1 MRSNKKKKH
10 IFEVGVFLLSF
21 LPFLASSLTFY
32 FTSKSRFEKEVGFVG
47 DKIFSLIR
55 DENKIE
61 IVESQYQDSPIFR
74 LYLFSKDGS
83 SPFFDSSNGYNV
95 SYSSYELFNQID
107 NPYYKKEE
115 DGEFFYRAYFS
126 APNDTYIVF
135 GKRVDFIIPFS
146 LYFASIGSSLL
157 FALDAYFVYLYL
169 KRKRNEFNLLQVQVR
184 KLRKLADEEPLL
196 TYEDSTEFYVKSL
209 RDARRQVDYLLSKA
223 KQEAKENQFVLDS
236 FSQGLVVLNNKNEI
250 ISLNKKAIDIFS
262 ISSSYKDRDIRLL
275 DIAPKTVKELTTV
288 NKTRIKSTFFEQVGS
303 RIYKVEVA
311 PLSFE
316 KITKDESY
324 PSVASILVDVT
335 EEYNADKMKK
345 DFVANASHE
354 LKSPITSILGYSQ
367 LISEGL
373 IDDRNGVIE
382 TSNKIEKEAK
392 RMSKIVFNLLRLSS
406 IENGQLRTIIRINL
420 EKGIKDLV
428 DSLSIQIR
436 QKNIDVSMDI
446 PSSMEIKM
454 NEMDFQYLFLNLI
467 ENAVKYNKERGH
479 IAIKADE
486 KENSISIE
494 DSGIGIAS
502 EDLSRIFE
510 RFYRVDKARSRKDGG
525 TGLGLS
531 IAKYV
536 ASYYG
541 FELDVTSALNV
552 GSKFTIYLNTNK
564 NNKKNDK

>member
-1 MRSNKKKKH
+1 MRNNKKKH

-21 LPFLASSLTFY
+21 LPFLVSSLTFY
-32 FTSKSRFEKEVGFVG
+32 LTSKSRFEKEVSFVG
-47 DKIFSLIR
+47 EKVFSLVR
-55 DENKIE
+55 DENKID
-61 IVESQYQDSPIFR
+61 VVKSQYQDSPIFR
-74 LYLFSKDGS
+74 LYLFNKEESI
-83 SPFFDSSNGYNV
+83 PFFDSSNEYKVN
-95 SYSSYELFNQID
+95 YSNYELFSQID
-107 NPYYKKEE
+107 NPYYKKED
-115 DGEFFYRAYFS
+115 DGELFYRTYFS

-146 LYFASIGSSLL
+146 LYFTSIGSSLL
-157 FALDAYFVYLYL
+157 FALDSYFVYVYL

-250 ISLNKKAIDIFS
+250 ISLNKKAIGIFS
-262 ISSSYKDRDIRLL
+262 ISSFYKDRDIRLL
-275 DIAPKTVKELTTV
+275 DIAPKTVKEMTTV
-288 NKTRIKSTFFEQVGS
+288 NKTRIKSTFFEQIGP
-303 RIYKVEVA
+303 RIYKIEVA

-316 KITKDESY
+316 KVSKDESY

-373 IDDRNGVIE
+373 IEDKEGVIE

-428 DSLSIQIR
+428 DSLSIQIK
-436 QKNIDVSMDI
+436 QKGIGVNIDI
-446 PSSMEIKM
+446 PPSMEIKM
-454 NEMDFQYLFLNLI
+454 NEMDFQDLFLNLI
-467 ENAVKYNKERGH
+467 ENAVKYNKEHGR
-479 IAIKADE
+479 ILIKANE
-486 KENSISIE
+486 SENLIYIE

-541 FELDVTSALNV
+541 FELDVASILNE
-552 GSKFTIYLNTNK
+552 GSKFTIYLKPNK
-564 NNKKNDK
+564 NNKEKADK